1 MRLAE
6 IKAAEEKRI
15 RNLKMIAEV
24 EAANKVA
31 LQKKQEAR
39 QKEID
44 EEQEIVQYN
53 ANKAAR
59 EAAKAAEEQRIKEEK
74 EMEVARL
81 RAMQEK
87 AADR

>member
-1 MRLAE
+1 
-6 IKAAEEKRI
+6 
-15 RNLKMIAEV
+15 MIAEV

-44 EEQEIVQYN
+44 EEQEIVKYN

>member
-1 MRLAE
+1 LRLAE

-31 LQKKQEAR
+31 LSKKQEAR

-44 EEQEIVQYN
+44 EEQEIVKYN
-53 ANKAAR
+53 QSKAAR
-59 EAAKAAEEQRIKEEK
+59 EAAKAAEE
-74 EMEVARL
+74 
-81 RAMQEK
+81 
-87 AADR
+87 

>member
-1 MRLAE
+1 MARQIEALRQAE

-44 EEQEIVQYN
+44 EEQEIVKYN
-53 ANKAAR
+53 QSKAAR
-59 EAAKAAEEQRIKEEK
+59 EAAKAAEE
-74 EMEVARL
+74 
-81 RAMQEK
+81 
-87 AADR
+87 

>member
-6 IKAAEEKRI
+6 IKVAEEKRI

-31 LQKKQEAR
+31 LSKKQEAR
-39 QKEID
+39 QKEVD

-53 ANKAAR
+53 QSKAAR
-59 EAAKAAEEQRIKEEK
+59 ESAKAAEE
-74 EMEVARL
+74 
-81 RAMQEK
+81 
-87 AADR
+87 

>member
-31 LQKKQEAR
+31 LSKKQEAR

-44 EEQEIVQYN
+44 EEQEIVKYN
-53 ANKAAR
+53 QSKAAR
-59 EAAKAAEEQRIKEEK
+59 EAAKAAEE
-74 EMEVARL
+74 
-81 RAMQEK
+81 
-87 AADR
+87 

>member
-6 IKAAEEKRI
+6 IKVAEEKRI

-44 EEQEIVQYN
+44 EEQEIV
-53 ANKAAR
+53 
-59 EAAKAAEEQRIKEEK
+59 
-74 EMEVARL
+74 
-81 RAMQEK
+81 
-87 AADR
+87 